1 MSLKNLDIR
10 IKSFDENGEE
20 GTFTAYGNVKWIV
33 DRARE
38 CTIDNCFKWDT
49 NRLPKMLVNHDFK
62 QVCGVWTHIEE
73 DEHGLKVHGKFA
85 LNTTLGRET
94 YELVKMGALDS
105 LSIGYVVN
113 KERYDHR
120 TNVTYLEDITIHELS
135 IVTFECN
142 QGSLIED
149 VKSDDLKL
157 SYKSIEDVAENQEPE
172 QEQEEPK
179 QACIDANAPTIGESP
194 MSINIWEIIEGSA
207 KQLSEEKA
215 IEVMDRVKQ
224 AGIPN
229 FFDLDLT
236 IDSSNRV
243 NIANFEEYTSTLRQ
257 CKSIV
262 DETASET
269 DLNNSEGQ
277 EPVAETALNTVVDEE
292 QETETESKEEI
303 PTEVMQKLDNLVISL
318 MLSKISF

>member
-85 LNTTLGRET
+85 INTTLGRET

-120 TNVTYLEDITIHELS
+120 TNVTYLEDITIHEVS
-135 IVTFECN
+135 VVTFECN

-157 SYKSIEDVAENQEPE
+157 SYKSIEPVAENQDAESQEENQEHE
-172 QEQEEPK
+172 QEQEEP
-179 QACIDANAPTIGESP
+179 
-194 MSINIWEIIEGSA
+194 
-207 KQLSEEKA
+207 
-215 IEVMDRVKQ
+215 VV
-224 AGIPN
+224 
-229 FFDLDLT
+229 
-236 IDSSNRV
+236 
-243 NIANFEEYTSTLRQ
+243 
-257 CKSIV
+257 
-262 DETASET
+262 
-269 DLNNSEGQ
+269 
-277 EPVAETALNTVVDEE
+277 ETALNKVVDEE